1 LRRAFLIA
9 RPRKTTIVRSRKTGL
24 KFEHNKAKI
33 DFASLRPV
41 ARDEAKKLG
50 ATPGTLFAPRGKR
63 IAKNTVFISLRQ
75 VKEHRTSEFLGQ
87 TLSLERAAKLRKQTL
102 SNAALYQSA
111 DMRERAAKVRRE
123 KYSGWRVIAIFPK
136 TKLEPSKQQSVGNR
150 IIAREPSNTSR
161 TKKRK
166 HICNVRPWRSTPKAR
181 QTRRRSPRFK
191 FSTGF

>member
-1 LRRAFLIA
+1 MA
-9 RPRKTTIVRSRKTGL
+9 RPRKTIIVRSRKTGL

-50 ATPGTLFAPRGKR
+50 ATPGTLFAPRASGSRKTPSLFHY
-63 IAKNTVFISLRQ
+63 AKSRSTAQANSSGRLCLWKGRQSSASRLSPTLLFINLLTCANEQPKCAGINT
-75 VKEHRTSEFLGQ
+75 
-87 TLSLERAAKLRKQTL
+87 AAG
-102 SNAALYQSA
+102 AL
-111 DMRERAAKVRRE
+111 
-123 KYSGWRVIAIFPK
+123 IAIFPK